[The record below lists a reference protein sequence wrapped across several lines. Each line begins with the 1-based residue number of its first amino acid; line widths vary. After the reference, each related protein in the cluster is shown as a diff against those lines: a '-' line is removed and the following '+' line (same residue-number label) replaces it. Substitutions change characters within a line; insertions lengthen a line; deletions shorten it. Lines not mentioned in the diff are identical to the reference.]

1 MPHEYDDP
9 FNKEAVDAAVAMALA
24 LCASKP
30 GRPLAEHVEA
40 AVHRH
45 ICACAIDIEDHIEQ
59 GHSQLHTAVSDHI
72 TSLVEAHL
80 AARSGGN

>member
-9 FNKEAVDAAVAMALA
+9 FHKEAVDAAVAMALS

-30 GRPLAEHVEA
+30 AQPLAEHVEA
-40 AVHRH
+40 AVHCH
-45 ICACAIDIEDHIEQ
+45 ICACAIDIADHIEQ
-59 GHSQLHTAVSDHI
+59 GHSQLHMAVSAHV
-72 TSLVEAHL
+72 TTLVEARL